1 VFLNLKLEMNK
12 QFINGEW
19 IDAIDKQTYNLIN
32 PATEE
37 TIVEISFANA
47 KDAATAIDA
56 AHEAF
61 KTWSKTTPYTR
72 AEILKKAASYLRENL
87 IAIAKDMVNE
97 SGKPFAEAKGE
108 WTVAANLFEWY
119 AEECK
124 RAYGKVIPTNRLDK
138 RSSVI
143 WQPMGVI
150 GIITAWNFPAY
161 NPARAWAASLAAGCT
176 VVAKPSEDTP
186 LSAFHMVNALVHAGL
201 PKGVL
206 NLLIGDAAL
215 IGDEMLS
222 NPKLKKISFTGST
235 RVGKILMDGASRTHT
250 KLSLELGGNAPVLIF
265 DDVDVDAIAKATSS
279 ARFRNNGQVCIAP
292 QRFYVHKNIYE
303 KFSEAVTKYV
313 AKLKVGNGFEEGVNV
328 GPLITKKQKESVV
341 ELLEKSRS
349 ENAEI
354 LTGGNTPA
362 HLQKGYFLRPAVVDN
377 LSQSSVLARNEIF
390 GPVLPLFSFDDLD
403 DAIEKANDTEYGL
416 AAYVFTNNI
425 KTSVHASERLE
436 FGMIGIN
443 EWAPHSTELP
453 FGGWKQSG
461 QGHESGSEGLYEY
474 MEKKLISIGSL

>member
-1 VFLNLKLEMNK
+1 MNMNNQFL
-12 QFINGEW
+12 NGEW
-19 IDAIDKQTYNLIN
+19 VDSIDRQSYTLIN
-32 PATEE
+32 PATEDII
-37 TIVEISFANA
+37 TSINFANA
-47 KDAATAIDA
+47 KDAQVAIDA
-56 AHEAF
+56 AHDAF

-72 AEILKKAASYLRENL
+72 AEILKKAANYLREN
-87 IAIAKDMVNE
+87 IAAIAKDMVLE

-108 WTVAANLFEWY
+108 WAVAANLFEWY
-119 AEECK
+119 AEEAK
-124 RAYGKVIPTNRLDK
+124 RAYGKVISTNRLDK

-150 GIITAWNFPAY
+150 GVITAWNFPSY
-161 NPARAWAASLAAGCT
+161 NPARAWAAALAAGCT
-176 VVAKPSEDTP
+176 VVAKPSENTP

-206 NLLIGDAAL
+206 NLLIGDAAS

-265 DDVDVDAIAKATSS
+265 DDVDVNAIAKATSV

-292 QRFYVHKNIYE
+292 QRFYIHKNIYE
-303 KFSEAVTKYV
+303 QFSEAVTKYV
-313 AKLKVGNGFEEGVNV
+313 AQLKVGNGFEEGVNV
-328 GPLITKKQKESVV
+328 GPLITKKQKQSVV
-341 ELLEKSRS
+341 DLLEKAKS
-349 ENAEI
+349 EKAVI
-354 LTGGNTPA
+354 LTGGNVPA
-362 HLQKGYFLRPAVVDN
+362 NLSKGYFLQPAVVAN
-377 LSQSSVLARNEIF
+377 LEQSSVLARNEIF

-403 DAIEKANDTEYGL
+403 DGIAKANDTEYGL
-416 AAYVFTNNI
+416 AAYVFTNNL
-425 KTSVHASERLE
+425 KTGIHASERLE
-436 FGMIGIN
+436 FGMVGIN

-453 FGGWKQSG
+453 FGGWKYSG

-474 MEKKLISIGSL
+474 MEKKLISIGGL

>member
-1 VFLNLKLEMNK
+1 VAKKVKMK
-12 QFINGEW
+12 QQFINGEW

-37 TIVEISFANA
+37 TINELGFANN
-47 KDAATAIDA
+47 KDAAIAIDA
-56 AHEAF
+56 AYEAF
-61 KTWSKTTPYTR
+61 KTWGKTTPYAR
-72 AEILKKAASYLRENL
+72 ALILKKAAEYLRENTD
-87 IAIAKDMVNE
+87 AIAKDMVTE

-108 WTVAANLFEWY
+108 WAVAANLFEWY
-119 AEECK
+119 AEEGK

-143 WQPMGVI
+143 FQPLGVI

-161 NPARAWAASLAAGCT
+161 NPARAWAAALAAGCT
-176 VVAKPSEDTP
+176 VVAKPSENTP
-186 LSAFHMVNALVHAGL
+186 LSAFHMAKALIHAGL

-206 NLLIGDAAL
+206 NVLTGDAAL

-235 RVGKILMDGASRTHT
+235 RVGKILMDGASATHT

-265 DDVDVDAIAKATSS
+265 DDVDVDAIAKATSI
-279 ARFRNNGQVCIAP
+279 ARFRNNGQVCISP
-292 QRFYVHKNIYE
+292 QRFYVHKNIYQQ
-303 KFSEAVTKYV
+303 FSEAVTKYV
-313 AKLKVGNGFEEGVNV
+313 AQLKVGNGFEEGVNV

-341 ELLEKSRS
+341 DLLEKAKSQS
-349 ENAEI
+349 AEI
-354 LTGGNTPA
+354 LTGGNTPS
-362 HLQKGYFLRPAVVDN
+362 HLQKGYFLQPAVVAN
-377 LSQSSVLARNEIF
+377 LEQSSVLARNEIF

-403 DAIEKANDTEYGL
+403 DAVEKANDTEYGL
-416 AAYVFTNNI
+416 AAYLFTNNI

-443 EWAPHSTELP
+443 EWAPHGTESP
-453 FGGWKQSG
+453 FGGWKYSG
-461 QGHESGSEGLYEY
+461 QGHESGSEGLFEY